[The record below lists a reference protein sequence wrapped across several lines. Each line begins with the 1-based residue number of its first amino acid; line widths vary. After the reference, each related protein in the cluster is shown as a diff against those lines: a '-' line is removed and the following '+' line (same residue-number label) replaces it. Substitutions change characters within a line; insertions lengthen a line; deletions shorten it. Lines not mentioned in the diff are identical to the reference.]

1 MGYQGSAG
9 HKLTRLVTQN
19 FLPAPTQ
26 KNAFFAVFIPTSDV
40 NSNYNS
46 LNMRLRRQFDRG
58 FLFDFYYRYSKSID
72 QLSSEGPGAQT
83 NQTDPARPQN
93 EHGPSDFDT
102 KHYVSVFGL
111 WDLPVFRTRAD
122 WIGRAFGGWQRKRI
136 LSAPQRVA
144 PPP

>member
-1 MGYQGSAG
+1 MQ
-9 HKLTRLVTQN
+9 
-19 FLPAPTQ
+19 
-26 KNAFFAVFIPTSDV
+26 
-40 NSNYNS
+40 
-46 LNMRLRRQFDRG
+46 MRRQFSG
-58 FLFDFYYRYSKSID
+58 GLQFNFYYRYSKSID

-122 WIGRAFGGWQRKRI
+122 WIGRGFGGWQIQRG
-136 LSAPQRVA
+136 LSAQKSRPLDPRDCRLQ
-144 PPP
+144 PLGTTNYDNLQ